1 MKAFLFWNL
10 EQREMKCRVEPG
22 MLQLH
27 GLHLKTVD
35 DPSPLYYVMTHCGD
49 VVMDCIVLE
58 VS

>member
-1 MKAFLFWNL
+1 M
-10 EQREMKCRVEPG
+10 QREMKCRVEPG

-35 DPSPLYYVMTHCGD
+35 DPPPLCYVTTHCGV
-49 VVMDCIVLE
+49 VVMESIVLK